1 LATFG
6 VVYVAYGAPYLAMAV
21 TSLISLRVTNPTVP
35 VCIITNV
42 VKELPSQ
49 PWWQPEIGDRWIVLE
64 EETGANRNAK
74 TSVYGLS
81 PFDLT
86 LYLDCDTMV
95 LGDLSP
101 IPGYLEYFDLLLSPV
116 YRPNPRT
123 KRRILEGK
131 YRYTEDGHFNG
142 GVFGFRRN
150 AAAEEFFALWNE
162 RFNAMG
168 YRLDQPSLVEAAYL
182 SKVRIFPLPD
192 RWNTGD
198 RWSAFNGARDEIR
211 IWHYKYRPEPAL
223 KTLIRKSVGW
233 FGGTE
238 AHQAETDSYLYERRN
253 HKSLRWLT
261 WLLTIRLRGQLSRR
275 LEAHPNRDRWIRW
288 TRQ

>member
-1 LATFG
+1 MATFG

-142 GVFGFRRN
+142 GVFGFLAQRGGGGVLCTMERAVQRHGVPARPAFPCGGCIPEQGPYFP
-150 AAAEEFFALWNE
+150 AA
-162 RFNAMG
+162 
-168 YRLDQPSLVEAAYL
+168 
-182 SKVRIFPLPD
+182 
-192 RWNTGD
+192 
-198 RWSAFNGARDEIR
+198 
-211 IWHYKYRPEPAL
+211 
-223 KTLIRKSVGW
+223 
-233 FGGTE
+233 
-238 AHQAETDSYLYERRN
+238 
-253 HKSLRWLT
+253 
-261 WLLTIRLRGQLSRR
+261 
-275 LEAHPNRDRWIRW
+275 
-288 TRQ
+288 RQMEHGR